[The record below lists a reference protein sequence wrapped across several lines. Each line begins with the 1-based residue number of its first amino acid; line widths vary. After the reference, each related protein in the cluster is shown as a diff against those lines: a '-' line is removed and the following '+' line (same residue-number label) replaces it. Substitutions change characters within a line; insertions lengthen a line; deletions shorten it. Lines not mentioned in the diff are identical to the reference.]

1 MKLKNRKW
9 KKMTVEDLIMDLA
22 VYTVL
27 IALTLLCFYPIWY
40 VLIASF
46 TNSTELMK
54 NPGFLLWP
62 ENFVGQAYELVFQNP
77 RFITSFMNSIKIL
90 LLGLPINIVL
100 TLLCGYFLACRGMM
114 WKKPLAFMVM
124 FTMFFGGGMIPAY
137 LNVRSLGLYNT
148 IWALVLPGAL
158 SVYNAIICK
167 TAIEAVP
174 ESLQE
179 SAYIDGANDFQIIF
193 KIIMPLIKPTLA
205 VLLLYYGVGHW
216 NSWFQASIYIK
227 DNDKLPVQN
236 ILRSILLANQDLAG
250 SGSADSYNAYAE
262 TIKYAAIVVS
272 TFPILCIY
280 PFLQKYFTKG
290 AMIGAVKG

>member
-1 MKLKNRKW
+1 MKRK
-9 KKMTVEDLIMDLA
+9 KKKAKDRILDAAINLILFLVTV
-22 VYTVL
+22 
-27 IALTLLCFYPIWY
+27 LCFYPVWY

-46 TNSTELMK
+46 TDSTELVR

-62 ENFVGQAYELVFQNP
+62 TEFVGSAYRLVFENP
-77 RFITSFMNSIKIL
+77 LFTISFLNSFKIL
-90 LLGLPINIVL
+90 ALGLPINVVI
-100 TLLCGYFLACRGMM
+100 TLLCGYFMSCTGMM
-114 WKKPLAFMVM
+114 WKKPINFLIM
-124 FTMFFGGGMIPAY
+124 FTMFFGGGLIPGY
-137 LNVRSLGLYNT
+137 LNIKSLGLYNT

-174 ESLQE
+174 ESLKE
-179 SAYIDGANDFQIIF
+179 SAYIDGANDFQVIF
-193 KIIMPLIKPTLA
+193 KILLPLIKATMA

-227 DNDKLPVQN
+227 DNTKLPVQN
-236 ILRSILLANQDLAG
+236 ILRSVLLANQELSG
-250 SGSADSYNAYAE
+250 SGASDTYNAYAE
-262 TIKYAAIVVS
+262 TIKYAAIVIS

-290 AMIGAVKG
+290 VMIGAVKG